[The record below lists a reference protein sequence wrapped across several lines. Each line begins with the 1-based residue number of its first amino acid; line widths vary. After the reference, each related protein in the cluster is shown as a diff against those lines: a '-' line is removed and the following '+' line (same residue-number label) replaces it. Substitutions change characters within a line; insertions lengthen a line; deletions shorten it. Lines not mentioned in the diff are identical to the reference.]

1 MRVYTGSVWVDAYA
15 AGTSF
20 LAKANNLSDL
30 PDASAARTNLGLAI
44 GTNVQAYDAQL
55 ADIAGLTPT
64 DSNFIVGNGTNFVL
78 ESGSTARTSL
88 GLGTAATANTTD
100 FDPAGTAVALAIAL
114 G

>member
-1 MRVYTGSVWVDAYA
+1 LVAGALYFNSTDGAMRVYTGSVWVDAYA

-30 PDASAARTNLGLAI
+30 TSA
-44 GTNVQAYDAQL
+44 
-55 ADIAGLTPT
+55 
-64 DSNFIVGNGTNFVL
+64 
-78 ESGSTARTSL
+78 STARTNL
-88 GLGTAATANTTD
+88 GLGTAATANSTD